1 MHSLVTTP
9 DRRFDRRVFLPM
21 LSVMVATLAFAV
33 SPSSFAKQY
42 TMTIAYLY
50 PPKLSSNGQAPALT
64 HFKQLV
70 ESETHGD
77 IKVKLFPNGQLG
89 SEVQTAKEAEKGIT
103 VQSTLISTGAMS
115 SFLKKYQLMDTPF
128 LFPNYDTA
136 WAFFNSKWFAKFM
149 SPTIKKDGL
158 RYLGTFDDGGGYV
171 AFTNNKHL
179 IKTMSDL
186 KGLNIRVE
194 ENPAD
199 IEIMKSLGA
208 NATPLAWGQVHTAL
222 ATGLADGQF
231 NAPGTNAAFK
241 LWDVTKYTTWA
252 GLVYNTVTWLVS
264 EKWFSSLPNK
274 DQRIIVDAARES
286 VHMAHGVAA
295 RVSLSGW
302 KESCEHFKKCYMLPP
317 SEREKW
323 RNVARPAFKKWITA
337 KFGLPSSEVDSFW
350 NEVHKVSQE
359 VARHNEVYM
368 QQ

>member
-1 MHSLVTTP
+1 MNVMSFMYRRCRQGPVIAALLTTI
-9 DRRFDRRVFLPM
+9 
-21 LSVMVATLAFAV
+21 ATLILIS
-33 SPSSFAKQY
+33 SPLAHAKQY
-42 TMTIAYLY
+42 TMAIAYLY
-50 PPKLSSNGQAPALT
+50 PAKLSSNGQAPALT

-70 ESETHGD
+70 ESETNGQ

-89 SEVQTAKEAEKGIT
+89 SEVQTAKEAAKGIT
-103 VQSTLISTGAMS
+103 VQSALISTGAMS
-115 SFLKKYQLMDTPF
+115 SFLKKYELMDTPF
-128 LFPNYDTA
+128 LFPDYDTA
-136 WAFFNSKWFAKFM
+136 WAFFNSKWFAHFM
-149 SPTIKKDGL
+149 SPTIKEDGL

-252 GLVYNTVTWLVS
+252 GLVYNTVTWLVG
-264 EKWFSSLPNK
+264 EKWFSSLPKK
-274 DQRIIVDAARES
+274 DQKVIVNAARES
-286 VHMAHGVAA
+286 VHLAHGVAA
-295 RVSLSGW
+295 RVSMSGW
-302 KESCEHFKKCYMLPP
+302 KESCKHFKKCYMLPKA
-317 SEREKW
+317 ERAKW
-323 RNVARPAFKKWITA
+323 RKVARPAYKKWITS
-337 KFGLPSSEVDSFW
+337 KFNISPKEVDAFW
-350 NEVHKVSQE
+350 TEVHKVHKQVE
-359 VARHNEVYM
+359 AHNDVYLK
-368 QQ
+368 Q